1 MRFQRFVFF
10 SNNPRVG
17 QTCAGYI
24 WNGEHR
30 LEQGF
35 DYMKF
40 ECLRTKYN
48 ELVDTVNHQ
57 QEQIQQLLSGK

>member
-1 MRFQRFVFF
+1 MKDIDEDYYSANEMRELLTK
-10 SNNPRVG
+10 N
-17 QTCAGYI
+17 
-24 WNGEHR
+24 
-30 LEQGF
+30 L
-35 DYMKF
+35 MKF